1 MSDWWCDNI
10 IHSDYLMI
18 SHFYEPWVLLHYF
31 IYLLIIFQIFTSK
44 PAKMLE
50 TIFRTC
56 CDSKMLAS
64 INLNSITSHH
74 RRRRGLISRTPWT
87 FNSVFNLSMQ
97 CFILVIFLSVRN
109 IIILFFKQVND
120 NYCSHIDTLLLCEY
134 IINYV
139 CSFSKIKEST

>member
-1 MSDWWCDNI
+1 MSDWWWQY
-10 IHSDYLMI
+10 HSFQRLLDDFAFFMCFEY
-18 SHFYEPWVLLHYF
+18 FYIFL
-31 IYLLIIFQIFTSK
+31 YLLIIFQIFTSK

-87 FNSVFNLSMQ
+87 FSSVFNLSMQ
-97 CFILVIFLSVRN
+97 CFILVIFLRVSN
-109 IIILFFKQVND
+109 IIIFN
-120 NYCSHIDTLLLCEY
+120 TLMIIIVATLTLLCEY
-134 IINYV
+134 IINCV
-139 CSFSKIKEST
+139 RSFIKLKRST